1 LETSVEGSNARAIDI
16 HSLHEV
22 LSANLQGA
30 NVGQKQIIEDEIERY
45 FYENSNG
52 VNFLGSPW
60 RYGHGIMVGIGG

>member
-45 FYENSNG
+45 FYG

-60 RYGHGIMVGIGG
+60 RNGHGIMVGIGG